1 VLEAGSIVCSA
12 SICVALIRFQFM
24 EVVVQQVSFNLGSS
38 QRKAPVSGRLQ
49 SAEGSSQRKAQANRP
64 EESFTVGLSSFRL
77 TVRMSRR
84 AVLKMSRSPSDL
96 IST

>member
-1 VLEAGSIVCSA
+1 MLEAGSVVCTA
-12 SICVALIRFQFM
+12 SICVALIRFQLM

-38 QRKAPVSGRLQ
+38 QRKA
-49 SAEGSSQRKAQANRP
+49 QANSL
-64 EESFTVGLSSFRL
+64 EESYTAGLSSFRL

-84 AVLKMSRSPSDL
+84 TVLKISRSPSDL

>member
-1 VLEAGSIVCSA
+1 MREAGSIVCSA

-38 QRKAPVSGRLQ
+38 QRKP
-49 SAEGSSQRKAQANRP
+49 QAIRP

-84 AVLKMSRSPSDL
+84 TVLKVSRSPSDL